1 MMSGDGIVNGKEGN
15 TTPKPHKGLRQV
27 IVVVL
32 LAILAALW
40 LIWGPLGPVLYV
52 GGLFNS
58 MGVWFFASSVLL
70 LLILPAMVLLPV
82 LAVYTPLTWRRQTTC
97 AKRSLVL
104 WMVATGG
111 LVVPTV
117 VGFTGLTA
125 SPFDLYVRG
134 FARYVKVHADI
145 VAIQNWLDTLN
156 RNEYTGPYGSMAEKC
171 FAVAEQ
177 PPCIASLNPKR
188 VTVRLDDTK
197 DLTVKLLWGGGLI
210 GHWGIVVGRKD
221 MPIPPS
227 DTSKFGEQRF
237 PLAAGAYIW
246 SGE

>member
-1 MMSGDGIVNGKEGN
+1 MNGNEGN
-15 TTPKPHKGLRQV
+15 RITKPRRGLRRV
-27 IVVVL
+27 ISMIL

-40 LIWGPLGPVLYV
+40 LIWGPLGSVLYV

-58 MGVWFFASSVLL
+58 MGVWVFASSVMWLL
-70 LLILPAMVLLPV
+70 MLPAMVLLPV

-104 WMVATGG
+104 WMAAMGG

-156 RNEYTGPYGSMAEKC
+156 RNEYTGSIRCDG
-171 FAVAEQ
+171 
-177 PPCIASLNPKR
+177 
-188 VTVRLDDTK
+188 
-197 DLTVKLLWGGGLI
+197 
-210 GHWGIVVGRKD
+210 
-221 MPIPPS
+221 
-227 DTSKFGEQRF
+227 
-237 PLAAGAYIW
+237 
-246 SGE
+246 